1 MVISHL
7 KDSSM
12 SQQPSQP
19 ADQAG
24 KSPYASTHDE
34 ILQAVR
40 ENSVQRG
47 LFFLKN
53 LAALDFDRIVEA
65 IEQRAKTYDME
76 VWREAAASAGI
87 AGVALDIL
95 DSYHP
100 PIPYPY
106 YFCLP
111 AELVDEPRLILYYRN
126 VAMVSNKVMNN
137 IGLDTTQYEVGA
149 PLDLDKAGQIASHLN
164 QILSA
169 LVQHTDLHGE
179 NRHIEMAYTNIG
191 ASLDGGWR
199 NEVGRLA
206 YTSILN
212 PLIIYL
218 HQLGKLNCIT
228 YKLKGR
234 IVLDEDEDEQPRG
247 RPRRLDVVDL
257 TPAQLEVSLASLN
270 DNRVVFRQLDLTNG
284 NRILLNR
291 QLYWIEPGDGGRKH
305 RIGPDLLTQVQR
317 PDEESIEDARYPWA
331 GELKGGA
338 DPAGSDEH
346 WKTATRAFSRIM
358 EAAEKTQ
365 RPRPMLSFLATI
377 LVDRVAEEADLMLER
392 GELTSVYNLTKI
404 ANDPA
409 LHQQFLDDMVRFF
422 EAQSV
427 DE

>member
-1 MVISHL
+1 
-7 KDSSM
+7 M
-12 SQQPSQP
+12 SQHPSQP

-47 LFFLKN
+47 LFFLKS

-65 IEQRAKTYDME
+65 VEQRAKTYDME
-76 VWREAAASAGI
+76 VWREAAAA
-87 AGVALDIL
+87 AGVAEIALDIL
-95 DSYHP
+95 DSYSP

-137 IGLDTTQYEVGA
+137 IGLDTTQHEVGV
-149 PLDLDKAGQIASHLN
+149 PLDSDKAAQIASHLN
-164 QILSA
+164 QILSS

-206 YTSILN
+206 YNSILN
-212 PLIIYL
+212 PLITYL
-218 HQLGKLNCIT
+218 HQLGKLDCVT

-234 IVLDEDEDEQPRG
+234 IVLDEDDQPRG
-247 RPRRLDVVDL
+247 RARRLNVADL
-257 TPAQLEVSLASLN
+257 APAQLEATLESLN
-270 DNRVVFRQLDLTNG
+270 DNRVVFRQIDLVNG
-284 NRILLNR
+284 NQILLNR
-291 QLYWIEPGDGGRKH
+291 QLYWLEPGDSGHKY
-305 RIGPDLLTQVQR
+305 RIGPDLLTQVQG
-317 PDEESIEDARYPWA
+317 PEDKSIEDARYPWA

-346 WKTATRAFSRIM
+346 WKTATRAFSRII
-358 EAAEKTQ
+358 EAAEKTR

-377 LVDRVAEEADLMLER
+377 LVDRVAVEAELMLER

-422 EAQSV
+422 EAQPV

>member
-1 MVISHL
+1 MR
-7 KDSSM
+7 
-12 SQQPSQP
+12 QQPSQP
-19 ADQAG
+19 ADRAG
-24 KSPYASTHDE
+24 RSQYASTHDE

-47 LFFLKN
+47 LFFLKS
-53 LAALDFDRIVEA
+53 LAALDFDRIVAA

-76 VWREAAASAGI
+76 VWREAAAA
-87 AGVALDIL
+87 AGVDGIALDIL
-95 DSYHP
+95 DSYSP
-100 PIPYPY
+100 PIPYPH

-111 AELVDEPRLILYYRN
+111 SELVNEPRLILYYRN

-137 IGLDTTQYEVGA
+137 IGLDTTQHEVGA
-149 PLDLDKAGQIASHLN
+149 PLDSDKAAQIASHLN
-164 QILSA
+164 QILSS

-206 YTSILN
+206 YNSILN
-212 PLIIYL
+212 PLITYL
-218 HQLGKLNCIT
+218 HLLGKLDCIT

-234 IVLDEDEDEQPRG
+234 IVLDEDDQPRG
-247 RPRRLDVVDL
+247 RARRLNVVNL
-257 TPAQLEVSLASLN
+257 PPAQLRATLESLN
-270 DNRVVFRQLDLTNG
+270 DNRVVFRQLDLVNG

-291 QLYWIEPGDGGRKH
+291 QLYWLEPGESGRKH
-305 RIGPDLLTQVQR
+305 RIGPDLLTQVQG
-317 PDEESIEDARYPWA
+317 PEDDSIEDARYPWA

-346 WKTATRAFSRIM
+346 WKTATRAFSRII
-358 EAAEKTQ
+358 EAAEKTR
-365 RPRPMLSFLATI
+365 RPQPMLSFLATI
-377 LVDRVAEEADLMLER
+377 LVDRVAVEAELMLER

-404 ANDPA
+404 TNDPA

>member
-1 MVISHL
+1 
-7 KDSSM
+7 M
-12 SQQPSQP
+12 SQHPSQP

-47 LFFLKN
+47 LFFLKS
-53 LAALDFDRIVEA
+53 LAALDFDRIVDA
-65 IEQRAKTYDME
+65 VEQRAKTYDME
-76 VWREAAASAGI
+76 VWREAAAA
-87 AGVALDIL
+87 AGVAGSALDIL
-95 DSYHP
+95 DSYSP
-100 PIPYPY
+100 SIPYPY

-137 IGLDTTQYEVGA
+137 VGLDTTQHEVGA
-149 PLDLDKAGQIASHLN
+149 PLDLDTATQIASHLN
-164 QILSA
+164 QILSS

-206 YTSILN
+206 YNSILI
-212 PLIIYL
+212 PLITYL
-218 HQLGKLNCIT
+218 HQLGKLDSIT

-234 IVLDEDEDEQPRG
+234 IVLNEDDQPQG
-247 RPRRLDVVDL
+247 RARRLNVADL
-257 TPAQLEVSLASLN
+257 APVQLEATLESLN
-270 DNRVVFRQLDLTNG
+270 DNRVVFRQLDLMNG
-284 NRILLNR
+284 NKVLLNR
-291 QLYWIEPGDGGRKH
+291 QLYWLEPGNSLRRH
-305 RIGPDLLTQVQR
+305 RIGPDLLTQAR
-317 PDEESIEDARYPWA
+317 GLDDESIGDARYPWA

-338 DPAGSDEH
+338 DPAGSEEP
-346 WKTATRAFSRIM
+346 WKTATRAFSRII
-358 EAAEKTQ
+358 EAAEKTR

-377 LVDRVAEEADLMLER
+377 LVDRVAEEAELMLER

-404 ANDPA
+404 ANDPV

>member
-1 MVISHL
+1 
-7 KDSSM
+7 M
-12 SQQPSQP
+12 SQHPSQP

-47 LFFLKN
+47 LFFLKS
-53 LAALDFDRIVEA
+53 LAALDFDRIVDA
-65 IEQRAKTYDME
+65 VEQRAKTYDME
-76 VWREAAASAGI
+76 VWREAAAAAGVAGI
-87 AGVALDIL
+87 ALDIL
-95 DSYHP
+95 DSYNP

-137 IGLDTTQYEVGA
+137 IGLDTTQHEVGA
-149 PLDLDKAGQIASHLN
+149 PLDSDKAAQIASHLN
-164 QILSA
+164 QILSS

-206 YTSILN
+206 YNSILN
-212 PLIIYL
+212 PLITYL
-218 HQLGKLNCIT
+218 HQLGKLDCIT

-234 IVLDEDEDEQPRG
+234 IVLDEDDQPRG
-247 RPRRLDVVDL
+247 RARRLNVAGL
-257 TPAQLEVSLASLN
+257 APAQLEATLESLN
-270 DNRVVFRQLDLTNG
+270 DNRVVFRQIDLVNG
-284 NRILLNR
+284 NQILLNR
-291 QLYWIEPGDGGRKH
+291 QLYWLEPGDSGHKH
-305 RIGPDLLTQVQR
+305 RIGPDLLTQVQG
-317 PDEESIEDARYPWA
+317 PEDESIEDARYPWA

-346 WKTATRAFSRIM
+346 WKTATRAFSRII

-377 LVDRVAEEADLMLER
+377 LVDRVAVEAELMLER